1 MALAAGTERFVQS
14 DDAAVCAEAVG
25 PWQGLEALGGGAY
38 RMVEVVIGTQGMDD
52 RIRVEQATSMRYHD
66 APLFEFI
73 AVLSPLVIGRMY
85 SARGHRWVVSR
96 GWVGSGNVAERQVPA

>member
-1 MALAAGTERFVQS
+1 MG
-14 DDAAVCAEAVG
+14 
-25 PWQGLEALGGGAY
+25 
-38 RMVEVVIGTQGMDD
+38 EVVIGKQGMDD

-85 SARGHRWVVSR
+85 SASGHR
-96 GWVGSGNVAERQVPA
+96 